1 MEKVLYERQGPIAI
15 ITINRPEAMN
25 AYDADVV
32 SAMGQ
37 CFESFD
43 DDDTLRVAILTGMG
57 DKSFSA
63 GADLKSLHGEK
74 FAGGVSELWDKDR
87 SYRLGQAIQVRKPVI
102 AAVNGYCL
110 AGGLELALAC
120 DLRIASAGASF
131 GCPEV
136 QRSILHG
143 YGAMRLVQMIP
154 FAVAMQML
162 LTGERISAQRAYETG
177 LVSEVVPPDEL
188 MPAALRLAEV
198 VAENGPLSVKITKEL
213 GWRGLYEHPNEFM
226 RFVAAALA
234 LMHGSEDAKE
244 GPAAFA
250 EKRKPVWRDR

>member
-1 MEKVLYERQGPIAI
+1 MDKVLYVKEGPVAI
-15 ITINRPEAMN
+15 ITINRPAAMN

-32 SAMGQ
+32 SAMGK

-43 DDDTLRVAILTGMG
+43 DDGELRVAILTGMG
-57 DKSFSA
+57 EKSFSA
-63 GADLKSLHGEK
+63 GADLKSLHGEQ
-74 FAGGVSELWDKDR
+74 FPGGAAELWDKDR
-87 SYRLGQAIQVRKPVI
+87 SYRLGQSIQVRKPVI

-120 DLRIASAGASF
+120 DLRIASTSASF

-162 LTGERISAQRAYETG
+162 LTGERISAQRAYEAG
-177 LVSEVVPPDEL
+177 LISELVAPDEL
-188 MPAALRLAEV
+188 MPAAMRLANV
-198 VAENGPLSVKITKEL
+198 IADNGPLSVKITKEL
-213 GWRGLYEHPNEFM
+213 GWRGLHEHPHEFM

-234 LMHGSEDAKE
+234 LVHGSEDAKE